1 MLVFDTTNRESY
13 DNIKYWR
20 KQFDSGVDQEA
31 AKLLVGTK
39 TDLPLERKVS
49 M

>member
-20 KQFDSGVDQEA
+20 KQFDGVDQEA